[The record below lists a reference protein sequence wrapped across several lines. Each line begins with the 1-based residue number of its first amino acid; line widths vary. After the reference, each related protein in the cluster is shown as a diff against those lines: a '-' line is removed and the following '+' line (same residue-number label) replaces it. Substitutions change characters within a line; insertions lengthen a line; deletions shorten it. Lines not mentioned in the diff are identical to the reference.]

1 MSLSAKRD
9 SKGAGCRSLEHTSEA
24 SSTPKEHAPVDPW
37 SERQADKEEGF
48 SNLPRKR
55 SSLTNVRGLAQ
66 IAYRIHKTCNSLSLL
81 RSIKYDSHFFF

>member
-55 SSLTNVRGLAQ
+55 SSLTTSVDWLKLPTGF
-66 IAYRIHKTCNSLSLL
+66 IKPVTLSL
-81 RSIKYDSHFFF
+81 Y